1 MIWSDI
7 NGKRIKVSEML
18 PNILTVEEFDYS
30 YIRKAAIQ
38 KRRKG
43 NQGKRNN
50 KRKYKNIIAAFDIE
64 TTNDM
69 ECMQAYMY
77 IWQMQ
82 IDDITIIGRTW
93 EEFLQLIR
101 GICSQLDPDV
111 YLIVFVHNLSF
122 EFSFLKGIYHFQPE
136 EVFATEPRKVLKCEM
151 FEHIEFRCSYFLTN
165 MSLGEFTKKM
175 GVQDQ
180 KLSGEE
186 FDYKKKRYP
195 WTKLTDQELLYCV
208 NDVRGLVQALRVQIE
223 MDHDIF
229 YTLPLTS
236 TGYVRRDVK
245 EAMRHYN
252 RQDLKNMLPDY
263 NVFSILREAF
273 RGGNTHGSRYYSEYI
288 IDNVKSFDIVS
299 SYPAQQLMRLYP
311 MSPWIREE
319 DVTLDRVIRKI
330 YKQQRACLMRVKIW
344 GIYLKDKLWGCPYLP
359 KAKSRNIIGG
369 WYDNGRILSADYL
382 ETSLTDL
389 DFKILLDEYE
399 FDSIEF
405 TDFYHCRYGK
415 LPKQLRNTVYS
426 YFEQKTQLK
435 GVEGQEL
442 YYMKAKN
449 KLNSIYGMSVQSPVK
464 NSIEYIEDDF
474 RYKDEDEEEL
484 LIKSNAKAFQSYAWG
499 CWVTGWARTQLE
511 DALKL
516 VKHDFVYC
524 DTDSIK
530 YVGDHDQD
538 FQQFNAKL
546 MRRAKENGAYA
557 TDPKGR
563 THYLGVFEADAN
575 YLQFIHKGAKKYAY
589 INEDGTLGITVAG
602 VGKKKGAEELLEA
615 GGLEAFQDGFIFRK
629 AGGTESVYNDD
640 PDVKEIEREGHK
652 LKITSNVLIRD
663 STYTLG
669 VAYDYRRLLDDVKF
683 WMSLEY
689 ENL

>member
-1 MIWSDI
+1 
-7 NGKRIKVSEML
+7 ML
-18 PNILTVEEFDYS
+18 PNILTVEQFDYS
-30 YIRKAAIQ
+30 YIRKATIQ

-111 YLIVFVHNLSF
+111 YLIIFVHNLSF

-151 FEHIEFRCSYFLTN
+151 FGHIEFRCSYFLTN
-165 MSLGEFTKKM
+165 MSLGEFTRKM

-186 FDYKKKRYP
+186 FDYKKRRYP
-195 WTKLTDQELLYCV
+195 WTELSDQELLYCV
-208 NDVRGLVQALRVQIE
+208 NDVRGLVQALRIQIE
-223 MDHDIF
+223 LDHDIF

-263 NVFSILREAF
+263 NVFRILREAF

-288 IDNVKSFDIVS
+288 IDDVKSYDIVS

-311 MSPWIREE
+311 MSPWIRED

-330 YKQQRACLMRVKIW
+330 YNQLRACLMRVKIW
-344 GIYLKDKLWGCPYLP
+344 NIRLKKPLWGCPYLP

-369 WYDNGRILSADYL
+369 WYDNGRVLSADYL

-389 DFKILLDEYE
+389 DFKILLEEYE

-415 LPKQLRNTVYS
+415 LPKQLRITVYS

-474 RYKDEDEEEL
+474 KYKDEDEEEL
-484 LIKSNAKAFQSYAWG
+484 LIKSNAKAFQSFAWG
-499 CWVTGWARTQLE
+499 CWVTAWARTQLE
-511 DALKL
+511 EALKL
-516 VKHDFVYC
+516 VGDDFVYC
-524 DTDSIK
+524 DTDSVK
-530 YVGDHDQD
+530 YVGNHDKEFKQL
-538 FQQFNAKL
+538 NRKL
-546 MRRAKENGAYA
+546 MRRAKENGAFA
-557 TDPKGR
+557 TDPKGE
-563 THYLGVFEADAN
+563 THYLGVFEEDAH

-602 VGKKKGAEELLEA
+602 VAKSKGAKELLEA
-615 GGLEAFQDGFIFRK
+615 GGLSEFKDGFIFRK

-640 PDVKEIEREGHK
+640 PVVKEIEREGHK

-669 VAYDYRRLLDDVKF
+669 VANDYRRLLDNVKF
-683 WMSLEY
+683 WQSLKKF
-689 ENL
+689 